1 MKKIRHNVFET
12 NSSSSHSISLS
23 DTTTYT
29 SITPNEEGQIVLN
42 GGEFG
47 WGYESYTD
55 PESKASYFAVDN
67 FHNKARL
74 AMLER
79 VVIEHTGV
87 SSVMYN
93 FSLEYQ
99 EKNWSYIDHQ
109 SSGTTDVIKTEQDL
123 KTFIFSRNSILTI
136 DNDNH

>member
-29 SITPNEEGQIVLN
+29 SITPDADGQIVLT

-55 PESKASYFAVDN
+55 PLMKANYFAVDN
-67 FHNKARL
+67 FNNKERL

-79 VVIEHTGV
+79 VVIEHTGASNV
-87 SSVMYN
+87 VYD
-93 FSLEYQ
+93 FSLDYNG
-99 EKNWSYIDHQ
+99 KNWSYIDHQ
-109 SSGTTDVIKTEQDL
+109 SLGTTDVIKTEQDL
-123 KTFIFSRNSILTI
+123 KTFIFSRNSKLII